1 MSKAK
6 GGPGREQGTF
16 ETRRLEFARARAA
29 RLDELW
35 QMSAQERVGAMRR
48 GELSLE
54 QCAAWAARHPEQVPL
69 VNGEFEYLAAF
80 TPEVCE

>member
-1 MSKAK
+1 VSQSLLIDQIFQDLDER
-6 GGPGREQGTF
+6 G
-16 ETRRLEFARARAA
+16 A
-29 RLDELW
+29 RLRTLW
-35 QMSAQERVGAMRR
+35 QMTAAQRIAAMRR

-69 VNGEFEYLAAF
+69 LNGEFEYIAVL

>member
-1 MSKAK
+1 M
-6 GGPGREQGTF
+6 T
-16 ETRRLEFARARAA
+16 AA
-29 RLDELW
+29 QRI
-35 QMSAQERVGAMRR
+35 AAMRR

-69 VNGEFEYLAAF
+69 LNGEFEYIAVL